1 MHTDD
6 FKLKGKGMLKQAL
19 FLVFV
24 LTSAGAQAEVFM
36 CKKPGGET
44 EFSDT
49 PCKAGSSSEVVPD
62 RDHLTQQ
69 QQEAAQQNLQQQTRE
84 ANDAA
89 AQRSAAQANQQPRV
103 NGVVEQAPPPPEQV
117 YEGGGCYDDGRRNT
131 NCAID
136 PYRRPVP
143 DRKPVPGARPRPVPR

>member
-1 MHTDD
+1 MHPDNFT
-6 FKLKGKGMLKQAL
+6 LKGKGMLKQVL
-19 FLVFV
+19 LLVFMV
-24 LTSAGAQAEVFM
+24 VSAGAQAEVFM

-69 QQEAAQQNLQQQTRE
+69 QQDAAQQNLQQQTRE
-84 ANDAA
+84 ANDVA
-89 AQRSAAQANQQPRV
+89 AQRSAAQASQQSRG
-103 NGVVEQAPPPPEQV
+103 NGVAEQTPPPPEQV

-131 NCAID
+131 NCAGD

-143 DRKPVPGARPRPVPR
+143 GPRPRPVPR

>member
-1 MHTDD
+1 M
-6 FKLKGKGMLKQAL
+6 FKQIL

-24 LTSAGAQAEVFM
+24 VVSAGAQAEVFM
-36 CKKPGGET
+36 CKKPTGET

-62 RDHLTQQ
+62 RDHLTPQQ
-69 QQEAAQQNLQQQTRE
+69 QDAAQQKLQQQRRE

-89 AQRSAAQANQQPRV
+89 AQRSAAQSSQQPRG
-103 NGVVEQAPPPPEQV
+103 NGVVEQTSPPPEQV
-117 YEGGGCYDDGRRNT
+117 YEGGGCYDEGRRNT
-131 NCAID
+131 NCAGD

-143 DRKPVPGARPRPVPR
+143 DRTPVPGVRPRPAPR